1 MFRAQRRVIGLD
13 LGGATVKL
21 AHVGFGKGGP
31 ELLGAAVVRLPGGA
45 FDESGVADVDLV
57 AGCIR
62 EALAEAQVRG
72 TRRVVAGIPG
82 RHLTARLLTVP
93 AMGHVELQ
101 EAVKWE
107 AAAYLPYPVEEGY
120 FDCLELGP
128 GSGTGTLEVLAL
140 AARRSVVERVS
151 RAIQLADLDP
161 IALDA
166 VPLALGRIFLTKQ
179 AASET
184 KEATAIADVGSVN
197 TEVSVFLRGQ
207 LRVSRSIPIGGAKFT
222 AAVAEALGLGTE
234 DADRLKVS
242 EGDLSSDT
250 VDLDTPSGIANQALA
265 SIAEELAEEISRSLD
280 YFRAQSHWL
289 PISRL
294 LLTGRGSKLRGFR
307 EVLDEHLG
315 VAVELGTPQPGLV
328 ANLPIGAR
336 AAQLSPVSLGL
347 ALWEVSEP

>member
-1 MFRAQRRVIGLD
+1 MFGARRRVIGLD

-31 ELLGAAVVRLPGGA
+31 ELLGAAVVGLPGGA
-45 FDESGVADVDLV
+45 FDESGVADAELV

-62 EALAEAQVRG
+62 EAIAEAKVHG

-93 AMGHVELQ
+93 AMGHAELQ

-128 GSGTGTLEVLAL
+128 GNGPGTLEVLAL
-140 AARRSVVERVS
+140 SARRSIVDKVS

-166 VPLALGRIFLTKQ
+166 VPLALGRVFLSKE
-179 AASET
+179 AASDA
-184 KEATAIADVGSVN
+184 KEATAIADVGAVN

-222 AAVAEALGLGTE
+222 AAVAEALDLGTDE
-234 DADRLKVS
+234 ADRLKLA
-242 EGDLSSDT
+242 E
-250 VDLDTPSGIANQALA
+250 GIANQALA
-265 SIAEELAEEISRSLD
+265 SVAEEL
-280 YFRAQSHWL
+280 
-289 PISRL
+289 
-294 LLTGRGSKLRGFR
+294 
-307 EVLDEHLG
+307 
-315 VAVELGTPQPGLV
+315 
-328 ANLPIGAR
+328 
-336 AAQLSPVSLGL
+336 
-347 ALWEVSEP
+347 